1 MHRVFVARFRRFGD
15 MRFTVVLAVT
25 LLLSA
30 AMLVAQTTVGTGS
43 IVGTVTDPQGAVIP
57 GAGVKITN
65 LGTGQAIELTT
76 NSTAAYNSGALT
88 PGSYRVQVSS
98 RGFKSIS
105 IPVTVQVGNTS
116 TANARLEVGQES
128 QIVEVSASQVQ
139 VNTSQATV
147 QGVVTGE
154 QIDNLPINGRN
165 FLDLAQLEPGV
176 QIQDGQNFDPTK
188 AGFSSISFGGRFGRT
203 ARINVDGIDISDETV
218 GTTTSNIPASAIAE
232 FQLSQ
237 SSLDLSQDLTSSGAV
252 NVTTRSGTNS
262 VHGEAFGLFRD
273 ASVGGA
279 SSPGGANL
287 PTQRSQFGGRVGGP
301 IIKDKFFFLLDG
313 ERTKQDSL
321 APVLFTAPFN
331 ALNGGFSQAFRETNL
346 LAKAD
351 YTLGNNAH
359 AFYRYTYFANFL
371 PASFGFGYSVY
382 ANKDYTRVHAV
393 GVDFNTGSFTHSIRF
408 SYLKFQNQIADITTG
423 SALPFANTGVEINGA
438 GSGLYVGPNL
448 LAPQST
454 PQSNRQIK
462 YDGSKSVHNHILRYG
477 VSYNRIQGG
486 GFASFFGVA
495 PRVSFQVTPANIAF
509 AAAGPFAGGSANPLN
524 YPTSRVR
531 YGNGLG
537 FSTEIPALGF
547 PAGGLGPDNRLGIY
561 IGDNWKIKRNFTL
574 SYGLRYDRDTGRTDS
589 DLPAI
594 PEINAAFPGW
604 GDRVKNP
611 DTNLAPQFGFAWD
624 PNGRGTTVIRGGAGL
639 FYENIIYN
647 NVLFDRPL
655 RLKTGAFL
663 QDPYACGSGGYTG
676 TPAAVPVEG
685 GTITP
690 DATSCGNTLRIGD
703 AIPGILAFSSQFKAG
718 NPVDLKAHNPNYI
731 GDNLAAGL
739 GVGLGMIGPNYKTP
753 VSVQMNIGIQRELR
767 PGLVLSV
774 DYLRNVETRSLL
786 GVDINH
792 VGDAKHINMAAANA
806 AITATN
812 ASFGCPPGSAG
823 VQCAITAGAAMS
835 DYADNGLTSDGDFG
849 QACIQALGV
858 PCAFGGRNPSQASA
872 IFLQPIGRSE
882 YNALQVKL
890 VENVAHP
897 MPGVKALNWQASY
910 SLSRFENS
918 GGAQVAGTAA
928 DNDQDF
934 VLQTADNN
942 VPNRYFG
949 PALLDRTSQVS
960 FGGYVDVP
968 AGFRI
973 GLTTHFGSPQSSAL
987 VIPNSDKGDGEI
999 FRSDFTGDGT
1009 IGDPVPGTH
1018 FGNFDRGI
1026 NAGNINQV
1034 INNYNSKVAGQ
1045 ATPAGQTLISKGLMT
1060 LDQLQ
1065 ALGGVAQPILTAPA
1079 NQVDF
1084 TWLKALDMR
1093 VAWRH
1098 TFRERFTVEPSVGVF
1113 NLFNFA
1119 NFNLPP
1125 TTMSGLLTGSPG
1137 ALNGTT
1143 PADNNAG
1150 FRVGNG
1156 TGVYAVGAPRQI
1168 EWGMRLTF

>member
-1 MHRVFVARFRRFGD
+1 
-15 MRFTVVLAVT
+15 
-25 LLLSA
+25 
-30 AMLVAQTTVGTGS
+30 
-43 IVGTVTDPQGAVIP
+43 
-57 GAGVKITN
+57 
-65 LGTGQAIELTT
+65 
-76 NSTAAYNSGALT
+76 
-88 PGSYRVQVSS
+88 
-98 RGFKSIS
+98 
-105 IPVTVQVGNTS
+105 
-116 TANARLEVGQES
+116 
-128 QIVEVSASQVQ
+128 
-139 VNTSQATV
+139 
-147 QGVVTGE
+147 
-154 QIDNLPINGRN
+154 
-165 FLDLAQLEPGV
+165 
-176 QIQDGQNFDPTK
+176 
-188 AGFSSISFGGRFGRT
+188 
-203 ARINVDGIDISDETV
+203 
-218 GTTTSNIPASAIAE
+218 
-232 FQLSQ
+232 
-237 SSLDLSQDLTSSGAV
+237 
-252 NVTTRSGTNS
+252 
-262 VHGEAFGLFRD
+262 
-273 ASVGGA
+273 
-279 SSPGGANL
+279 
-287 PTQRSQFGGRVGGP
+287 
-301 IIKDKFFFLLDG
+301 
-313 ERTKQDSL
+313 
-321 APVLFTAPFN
+321 
-331 ALNGGFSQAFRETNL
+331 
-346 LAKAD
+346 
-351 YTLGNNAH
+351 
-359 AFYRYTYFANFL
+359 
-371 PASFGFGYSVY
+371 
-382 ANKDYTRVHAV
+382 
-393 GVDFNTGSFTHSIRF
+393 
-408 SYLKFQNQIADITTG
+408 
-423 SALPFANTGVEINGA
+423 
-438 GSGLYVGPNL
+438 
-448 LAPQST
+448 
-454 PQSNRQIK
+454 
-462 YDGSKSVHNHILRYG
+462 
-477 VSYNRIQGG
+477 
-486 GFASFFGVA
+486 
-495 PRVSFQVTPANIAF
+495 
-509 AAAGPFAGGSANPLN
+509 
-524 YPTSRVR
+524 
-531 YGNGLG
+531 
-537 FSTEIPALGF
+537 
-547 PAGGLGPDNRLGIY
+547 
-561 IGDNWKIKRNFTL
+561 
-574 SYGLRYDRDTGRTDS
+574 
-589 DLPAI
+589 
-594 PEINAAFPGW
+594 
-604 GDRVKNP
+604 
-611 DTNLAPQFGFAWD
+611 
-624 PNGRGTTVIRGGAGL
+624 
-639 FYENIIYN
+639 
-647 NVLFDRPL
+647 
-655 RLKTGAFL
+655 
-663 QDPYACGSGGYTG
+663 
-676 TPAAVPVEG
+676 
-685 GTITP
+685 
-690 DATSCGNTLRIGD
+690 
-703 AIPGILAFSSQFKAG
+703 
-718 NPVDLKAHNPNYI
+718 
-731 GDNLAAGL
+731 
-739 GVGLGMIGPNYKTP
+739 
-753 VSVQMNIGIQRELR
+753 
-767 PGLVLSV
+767 
-774 DYLRNVETRSLL
+774 
-786 GVDINH
+786 
-792 VGDAKHINMAAANA
+792 
-806 AITATN
+806 
-812 ASFGCPPGSAG
+812 

-987 VIPNSDKGDGEI
+987 VIPNSGLGDGEI

>member
-1 MHRVFVARFRRFGD
+1 MRKALVVSFRRSGGARF
-15 MRFTVVLAVT
+15 TSVLAAM

-30 AMLVAQTTVGTGS
+30 TLIAQTTVSTGS
-43 IVGTVTDPQGAVIP
+43 IVGAVTDPQGAVIV
-57 GAGVKITN
+57 GARVTVTN
-65 LGTGQAIELTT
+65 LGTGQVVELTT
-76 NSTAAYNSGALT
+76 NSAGAYNSGALA
-88 PGSYRVQVSS
+88 PGNYRVQVSS
-98 RGFKSIS
+98 RGFKAAA

-128 QIVEVSASQVQ
+128 QTVEVSASEVL
-139 VNTSQATV
+139 VNTSQSTV
-147 QGVVTGE
+147 QGVVTAE

-321 APVLFTAPFN
+321 APVLFTAPFDV
-331 ALNGGFSQAFRETNL
+331 LNGGFSQAFRESNL

-351 YTLGNNAH
+351 YNLGHNAH

-393 GVDFNTGSFTHSIRF
+393 GLDFNTGSFTHSVRF

-423 SALPFANTGVEINGA
+423 SSLPFANTGVEINGS

-477 VSYNRIQGG
+477 ISYNRIQGG
-486 GFASFFGVA
+486 GFASFFGLA

-509 AAAGPFAGGSANPLN
+509 AAGGPFPGGSANPLN

-537 FSTEIPALGF
+537 FSTELPALGF

-561 IGDNWKIKRNFTL
+561 IGDNWRVKPNFTL
-574 SYGLRYDRDTGRTDS
+574 SFGLRYDHDTGRTDS

-594 PEINAAFPGW
+594 PELNAAFPGW
-604 GDRVKNP
+604 GDPVKNP
-611 DTNLAPQFGFAWD
+611 DKNIAPQFGFAWD
-624 PNGRGTTVIRGGAGL
+624 PSGKGTTVIRGGVGL

-655 RLKTGAFL
+655 RLQTGAFL
-663 QDPYACGSGGYTG
+663 QDPYACGAAGYTG

-753 VSVQMNIGIQRELR
+753 VSVQMNIGIQREIR
-767 PGLVLSV
+767 PGMVLSV

-786 GVDINH
+786 GIDINH
-792 VGDAKHINMAAANA
+792 VGDAKHIDMAAANA

-812 ASFGCPPGSAG
+812 ASKGCPAGPAG
-823 VQCAITAGAAMS
+823 VDCAIAAGAAMS
-835 DYADNGLTSDGDFG
+835 DYADNGLTADTDFG

-872 IFLQPIGRSE
+872 TFLEPIGRSM
-882 YNALQVKL
+882 YNALQMKL
-890 VENVAHP
+890 VQNVAHP
-897 MPGVKALNWQASY
+897 FPGVKALNWQASY

-918 GGAQVAGTAA
+918 GGAGLTGTAA

-934 VLQTADNN
+934 VLPTADNN

-949 PALLDRTSQVS
+949 PALLDRTNQIS

-968 AGFRI
+968 GGFRI
-973 GLTTHFGSPQSSAL
+973 GLTTHFGSPESAAL
-987 VIPNSDKGDGEI
+987 IVPNSGLGDGEI

-1034 INNYNSKVAGQ
+1034 INNYNTNVAGQ
-1045 ATPAGQTLISKGLMT
+1045 ATPAGKTLISNGLMT
-1060 LDQLQ
+1060 LAQLQ
-1065 ALGGVAQPILTAPA
+1065 ALGGVAQPIANAPA

-1084 TWLKALDMR
+1084 SWLKALDMR
-1093 VAWRH
+1093 VAWRY
-1098 TFRERFTVEPSVGVF
+1098 TFKERFTFEPSVGVF

-1143 PADNNAG
+1143 PTDNNAG